1 MGFVS
6 FVFELLLELGAELF
20 VTTVTA
26 DGTRSVKAARRLALG
41 CLVLIVLGLLIW
53 AISMSRKA

>member
-26 DGTRSVKAARRLALG
+26 DGPGSTKAARRFAVG
-41 CLVLIVLGLLIW
+41 CLVLIVLGLVIW
-53 AISMSRKA
+53 VVVVSRKG